1 MAFTGK
7 QIKPMVTKTT
17 KKNSLATNFNP
28 SESSLQTVRS
38 FARSFQSKSSELLEE
53 NLDWVLN

>member
-1 MAFTGK
+1 
-7 QIKPMVTKTT
+7 MVTKTT

-28 SESSLQTVRS
+28 SESSLHTVRS
-38 FARSFQSKSSELLEE
+38 FARSYQSKSSELLEE